1 MVTNTRLRCPKL
13 PELKYLKKITLGH
26 PRVSLYLQNPL
37 WGTQGYKPG
46 GEPLDLEF
54 LAKNH

>member
-1 MVTNTRLRCPKL
+1 MVRNIRIRCPKL
-13 PELKYLKKITLGH
+13 PELKDLKKITLGH
-26 PRVSLYLQNPL
+26 PRVSLYLQKPL
-37 WGTQGYKPG
+37 RGPQSYKPG

>member
-1 MVTNTRLRCPKL
+1 MSQVARVEKF
-13 PELKYLKKITLGH
+13 EKIMLGH
-26 PRVSLYLQNPL
+26 PRVSLYLQKPL
-37 WGTQGYKPG
+37 RGPQSYKPG